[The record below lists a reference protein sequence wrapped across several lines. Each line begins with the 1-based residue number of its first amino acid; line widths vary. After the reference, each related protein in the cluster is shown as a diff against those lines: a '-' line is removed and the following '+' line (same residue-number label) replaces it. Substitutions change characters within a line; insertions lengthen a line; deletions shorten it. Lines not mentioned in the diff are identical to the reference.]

1 MDGKLKI
8 LIIDGSK
15 QVSSIITKFLESE
28 NYTIY
33 SVARIYEAQQY
44 LLTETPDLIIQDV
57 NLPDGDGIDF
67 SKHILHDPKFSS
79 TFILYMSENK
89 TSIDER
95 ITEIQNGAVDFISK
109 PISKGELLAR
119 LNFIFRVLQREQTRK
134 TELLNNKKQL
144 KQAEERFNNLLQNI
158 PNGFISVYDRKYR
171 FFFVDGNELPK
182 LNLEKE
188 KMIGKT
194 ISDVF
199 PAAIANKLM
208 SFYDGVWRGNKV
220 EFEFE
225 YKDEFYLS
233 AAAPIMDLTNSV
245 TQIIV
250 ITQNISESKKNEL
263 SLRRS
268 EEKFSS
274 FMNHIP
280 AGIFIKDFEGRY
292 RFVNRFNEETFG
304 MHDWDGKKSEEYFGD
319 SIISTFDYEQKRV
332 IEEGKYISSTR
343 VFDNEG
349 NERIFNTQLFLI
361 ENEKGEKLI
370 GGVSLDE
377 TEYHQAMARLEE
389 SEEKYRTIFENS
401 VLGIFRTTSDGKIIE
416 INDSLAKI
424 YGYNSATEM
433 QKEVKNVLQMYAN
446 TEDRSELASQL
457 SKNGYIHNYELLA
470 NHKDNY
476 QKWVSINATA
486 QLGPDGEVYFDG
498 TIEDITDKK
507 NYLATLKQKE
517 QEFREI
523 FNSSVDAL
531 FIQDISTGLIM
542 DCNDRTVEMY
552 GYSSKEE
559 IIAKTVANLSANV
572 SPYDEIAAQNYIN
585 MARENGSCNF
595 EWLAKKKTDGNFW
608 VEVNLK
614 KTEIG
619 GKDRILAI
627 VRDINER
634 KEAAKRLEESEL
646 KYRNLFE
653 NQLESFA
660 YHEIILEN
668 DVPIDYRFIDVNNKF
683 IEQTGLKSK
692 NDIIGKRVLELWPGT
707 EKYWI
712 DTYGEIALTGAPK
725 VFEHF
730 SSVHNR
736 YYLVNAYSP
745 QKGFFATSFLDI
757 TAKKKTE
764 LALRSSEEKLRAFFE
779 SDVVGTVS
787 ADIYGGIHNTNK
799 KYLEIIGYSE
809 EEVRSGKV
817 RWNKITPEEFSEIE
831 TAKIMEA
838 KKHGSCKPYEKQYI
852 RKDGT
857 RIWVIIGFVLIE
869 SAEEELI
876 AFILDIQ
883 KMKENQLELERRNKF
898 IQTVMDNLPIGVAL
912 NKIKEG
918 SAFYE
923 NQKFNEIYGWPS
935 DDIRDVSKFFEL
947 VYPDP
952 EYRKEIMARV
962 ISDMQ
967 SGDPK
972 RMKWDNCIV
981 THKDGSKHIIN
992 AQNIPLP
999 EQNIMVSTVID
1010 VTAEKQI
1017 ENLLKE
1023 SEERYRVLVEN
1034 APDAIAIH
1042 TDGKIVFANPASIKL
1057 LEADSRDE
1065 IIGLDLS
1072 KIIYPEDAEDV
1083 MERVEDL
1090 LQNDKP
1096 MYLIEERYITLKGNV
1111 INAEVT
1117 AVPIIF
1123 NNKKSIQV
1131 IVRDISERKRAE
1143 IALKESEE
1151 KYRLLVN
1158 NQTDLV
1164 VKINTNG
1171 EFEFTSKS
1179 YCELFGK
1186 NEEELIGKQFIP
1198 LVHEDDVEHT
1208 LNEMKKLYEPPHRCY
1223 IEQRAKTT
1231 IGWRWLGWSDKAI
1244 VNNNGEVESIIGV
1257 GRDITER
1264 KEMEQQIL
1272 AQRNL
1277 AEMYLETA
1285 AVMMIAL
1292 NNKGEVTMINRE
1304 GSELLGYSKKYIIG
1318 KNWVEN
1324 FVPQTNRERV
1334 SDILLKALAGEITLN
1349 EYVVNE
1355 VLCRHKKI
1363 KIIGW
1368 HNNILRDEDGNIIGV
1383 LSSGEDITES
1393 IRLQQNLEST
1403 NKELSEL
1410 TKHIQELRESER
1422 TKLARE
1428 IHDDLGQALTA
1439 IKLDLSLVKNY
1450 NDNLDAEIRK
1460 RVESAIMLVN
1470 HSIKTVQQI
1479 TSELRPGLIDDLG
1492 LLPTIEWY
1500 TNEFSDRSKIETNL
1514 TILIT
1519 EESIKEEQKITIYRI
1534 LQESLTNVVR
1544 HAEAKRVNITL
1555 KKVDNNL
1562 VLAIADNGKGIPESD
1577 KKSMKSFG
1585 LIGMRERASSINAD
1599 LEIESKLNKGT
1610 TVTLTVPL

>member
-1 MDGKLKI
+1 MNEKINILFIVESAEIKKNILDLIDESKFSVLFKDRVSDAKLI
-8 LIIDGSK
+8 PSNEEI
-15 QVSSIITKFLESE
+15 
-28 NYTIY
+28 
-33 SVARIYEAQQY
+33 
-44 LLTETPDLIIQDV
+44 DLIILEVRNKEVNSVEVSRANIAELINKQKSLILVSTNTFTEEHKNNYKEFDV
-57 NLPDGDGIDF
+57 IDYLSLPIDVE
-67 SKHILHDPKFSS
+67 KFSS
-79 TFILYMSENK
+79 HLKIIYNCTKQLKEKNLEFAKLH
-89 TSIDER
+89 
-95 ITEIQNGAVDFISK
+95 
-109 PISKGELLAR
+109 
-119 LNFIFRVLQREQTRK
+119 
-134 TELLNNKKQL
+134 KQL

-199 PAAIANKLM
+199 PATVANKLM
-208 SFYDGVWRGNKV
+208 SFYEGVWRGNKV

-225 YKDEFYLS
+225 YRDEFYLS
-233 AAAPIMDLTNSV
+233 AAAPIMDLTNTV

-250 ITQNISESKKNEL
+250 ITQNITESKKNEL

-280 AGIFIKDFEGRY
+280 AGIFIKDFDGRY
-292 RFVNRFNEETFG
+292 RFINRFNEETFG
-304 MHDWDGKKSEEYFGD
+304 MHDWDGKKSEEFFGD
-319 SIISTFDYEQKRV
+319 SVISTFDYEQKRV

-377 TEYHQAMARLEE
+377 TEYHHAMARLEE
-389 SEEKYRTIFENS
+389 SEEKYRSIFENS
-401 VLGIFRTTSDGKIIE
+401 VLGIFRTTSDGRIIE

-424 YGYNSATEM
+424 YGYNSSTEM
-433 QKEVKNVLQMYAN
+433 LQEVKNVLQMYAN

-559 IIAKTVANLSANV
+559 IIARTVANLSANV

-585 MARENGSCNF
+585 MARETGSCNF
-595 EWLAKKKTDGNFW
+595 EWLAKKKTDENFW

-634 KEAAKRLEESEL
+634 KAAAKRLEESEL

-660 YHEIILEN
+660 YHEILLEN

-692 NDIIGKRVLELWPGT
+692 NDIIGKRVLELWPRT

-712 DTYGEIALTGAPK
+712 ETYGEIALTGVPK

-757 TAKKKTE
+757 TEKKKTE

-817 RWNKITPEEFSEIE
+817 RWNKITPEEFSELE

-857 RIWVIIGFVLIE
+857 RIWVIIGFVLIG

-935 DDIRDVSKFFEL
+935 DDIRNVEKFFEL

-952 EYRKEIMARV
+952 KYRKEIMDRV

-967 SGDPK
+967 SGDPQ

-1042 TDGKIVFANPASIKL
+1042 TDGKIVFANPASKEL
-1057 LEADSRDE
+1057 LEADSQDE

-1072 KIIYPEDAEDV
+1072 KIIYHEDAADV
-1083 MERVEDL
+1083 KKRVEDL
-1090 LQNDKP
+1090 LKNDKP
-1096 MYLIEERYITLKGNV
+1096 MYFIEERYVTLKGNI

-1164 VKINTNG
+1164 VKVNANG

-1186 NEEELIGKQFIP
+1186 TEEELIGKQFIP

-1244 VNNNGEVESIIGV
+1244 VNDNGEVESIIGV

-1272 AQRNL
+1272 AERNL

-1334 SDILLKALAGEITLN
+1334 SDILLKALAGELTLN

-1363 KIIGW
+1363 KTIGW
-1368 HNNILRDEDGNIIGV
+1368 HNNILRNEDGNIIGV

-1410 TKHIQELRESER
+1410 TKHIQDLRESER
-1422 TKLARE
+1422 SKLARE

-1500 TNEFSDRSKIETNL
+1500 ANEFSDRSKIETNL
-1514 TILIT
+1514 TIQIT

-1534 LQESLTNVVR
+1534 LQESLTNVIR
-1544 HAEAKRVNITL
+1544 HAEAKKVNITL

-1562 VLAIADNGKGIPESD
+1562 VLAIADNGKGIPESE

-1585 LIGMRERASSINAD
+1585 LIGMRERASSINAE